1 MAKNTKTKVKKNQVV
16 EKKVTSKKILLWIFL
31 VLLVV
36 AIALGLKSFFPC
48 NHLNKEDFKIT
59 SFDGKKQKALFRL
72 EIADTEA
79 TRLKGL
85 MYRKELPEN
94 TGMIFDFEK
103 PDYYAMWMK
112 NTYIPLDMIFLN
124 NDGVVVTLAPNREP
138 LTEDH
143 VSPCNVEYEIKAAK
157 TPIDVEW
164 DIDAFFDE
172 CEARFSKPNKLIR
185 YVIEVPAGTIKA
197 NGIKL
202 GDKLSK

>member
-1 MAKNTKTKVKKNQVV
+1 MEVYMAKNTKTKVKKNQVV

-112 NTYIPLDMIFLN
+112 NTYISLDMIFIGCDNKVKDIYKKAKPLSLERIN
-124 NDGVVVTLAPNREP
+124 SNTDFCYVLEINGGLADKKNITIGDNINFNP
-138 LTEDH
+138 
-143 VSPCNVEYEIKAAK
+143 
-157 TPIDVEW
+157 
-164 DIDAFFDE
+164 
-172 CEARFSKPNKLIR
+172 KLI
-185 YVIEVPAGTIKA
+185 KC
-197 NGIKL
+197 L
-202 GDKLSK
+202 GLK